1 MNFAIILAAGKSRR
15 LKGIN
20 KIFYRV
26 RGKPLIF
33 YTILAFEK
41 NPLTNK
47 IILVIRGKD
56 LKRFFSLVKK
66 YSPPHQWRSP
76 IPMNKERNVYSI
88 WCGGKFKK
96 VIAIIQGGK
105 ERQDSAFR
113 GLKAAGELGAKAG
126 DLILFHNGANPL
138 ISQKEISEV
147 IKAARKHK
155 AALVAQ
161 PIKDTL
167 KKISKEGLVL
177 ETVDRKNIYSAQ
189 TPQAIEYK
197 LAKEAFE
204 RAAKNNFYGTDD
216 VSLVERIGKKVKLVP
231 CPYRNI
237 KATTKED
244 LEIIETL
251 SKNI

>member
-1 MNFAIILAAGKSRR
+1 MNIAVILAAGKSRR

-20 KIFYRV
+20 KIFYKV

-66 YSPPHQWRSP
+66 Y
-76 IPMNKERNVYSI
+76 
-88 WCGGKFKK
+88 KFKK
-96 VIAIIQGGK
+96 VASATKGGK
-105 ERQDSAFR
+105 ERQDSALR
-113 GLKAAGELGAKAG
+113 GLKAAGKLGAKAG

-161 PIKDTL
+161 PVKDTL
-167 KKISKEGLVL
+167 KKISKEGFVL

-189 TPQAIEYK
+189 TPQVIEYK

-244 LEIIETL
+244 LEIIDTL